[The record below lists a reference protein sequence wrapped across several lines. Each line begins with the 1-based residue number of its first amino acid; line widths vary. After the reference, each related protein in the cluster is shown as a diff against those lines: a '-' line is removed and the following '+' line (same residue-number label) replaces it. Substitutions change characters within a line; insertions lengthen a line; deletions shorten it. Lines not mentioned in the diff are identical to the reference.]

1 MSTETLRTEIINL
14 ERKVKILLSEH
25 ANLKQENNSVQKE
38 NESLRAK
45 LAQHESRLSDFQNQS
60 KISRIVESMV
70 VDGNE
75 TTELKEVI
83 DDYIKEIDK
92 CIAHLDEG

>member
-1 MSTETLRTEIINL
+1 MSNEALRSEILNL

-25 ANLKQENNSVQKE
+25 VHLKQANDSILRE

-45 LAQHESRLSDFQNQS
+45 LEQRESKLSNFQNQM

-70 VDGNE
+70 VDGND
-75 TTELKEVI
+75 TAKGSDRRL
-83 DDYIKEIDK
+83 Y
-92 CIAHLDEG
+92 